1 MILALELMQNRTF
14 HKIDRRS
21 LGDKAAYWNGG
32 LEDTV
37 IRIDLA
43 RDDVPT
49 SARSMLYGHRKVH
62 HR

>member
-32 LEDTV
+32 LDDTV
-37 IRIDLA
+37 TRIDLA
-43 RDDVPT
+43 GDDVPT
-49 SARSMLYGHRKVH
+49 ARSMLYGDRHVH